1 MSALRRLK
9 VQISRWWTVPPLV
22 IVLAF
27 HILLERKRPMISGPV
42 HFLILIGA
50 SVISF
55 GLTFSFAWLIGP
67 GSAMQREAKIM
78 GFQGLLRDPWKNS

>member
-1 MSALRRLK
+1 
-9 VQISRWWTVPPLV
+9 
-22 IVLAF
+22 
-27 HILLERKRPMISGPV
+27 
-42 HFLILIGA
+42 
-50 SVISF
+50 VISF